1 VNDVRASERSRM
13 SCIVRTPASGNSGL
27 TDHTAR
33 SMSRMS
39 DGVPASVLRTV
50 NATVRSTYSGMVR

>member
-1 VNDVRASERSRM
+1 M